1 MRQDDH
7 RWNSED
13 YAKHSSVQYEWAQ
26 ELLPTLNLQGTES
39 LLDIGCGEGKVTYL
53 LASCLPNGHVTGI
66 DSSEDMI
73 SSAKQS
79 FPESKHRNL
88 TFLLKDVRSLDFE
101 NRFDVAF
108 SSAALHWVTYHM
120 SFLKRVSRSLKK
132 SGRLLFQM
140 GGEGN
145 AKDIISVLDELLTVD
160 PWKPYFE
167 NFSFPYG
174 FYGPDD
180 YSRWLAEVGLK
191 EKRLELIPKNMRQKG
206 KDGLA
211 GWIRTTWLPY
221 TERLP
226 SELRDR
232 FISEIVDSY
241 IKTYPMDSEGYVHVK
256 MVRLEVE
263 ATNT

>member
-1 MRQDDH
+1 MSERTYEWDA
-7 RWNSED
+7 ED
-13 YAKHSSVQYEWAQ
+13 YKEHSCVQYEWAK
-26 ELLPTLNLQGTES
+26 ELISKLNLQGTES
-39 LLDIGCGEGKVTYL
+39 LLDIGCGDGKVTSL

-73 SSAKQS
+73 STAKRN
-79 FPESKHRNL
+79 FPQSKHNNL
-88 TFLLKDVRSLDFE
+88 TFLARDVRSLSFE
-101 NRFDVAF
+101 NRFDVVF
-108 SSAALHWVTYHM
+108 SNAALHWIKDH
-120 SFLKRVSRSLKK
+120 VSLLSKIKRSLKK

-140 GGEGN
+140 GGKGN
-145 AKDIISVLDELLTVD
+145 ADEIIAVLDNMLTLD

-167 NFSFPYG
+167 DFSFPYG

-206 KDGLA
+206 KDRLA

-226 SELRDR
+226 SELRDG

-241 IKTYPMDSEGYVHVK
+241 INKCPMDGEGYVHVK